1 MIHTYNE
8 YHLGDQLVH
17 LHYLRKVCE
26 NHPHLEF
33 THHCNPK
40 HHEQLRPLIEDM
52 PIEISDLY
60 IPPGAINAWIG
71 HANFFYEHPDR
82 ADWVKFMLAWFE
94 RLSFVLEVPSPIACR
109 EDLLFEYPLLNEP
122 LYAQFDYLIINA
134 APASNQLPKYTPEF
148 FNNRVRDLLN
158 AGHTVITTNPT
169 GMCTSTLE
177 MQMDVTRI
185 GALSKGCKFIEGVAT
200 GPMWTTFNVFNLDT
214 VVRRT
219 FYCAHQTVNLTNN
232 TITKNL

>member
-1 MIHTYNE
+1 MIQTYNE
-8 YHLGDQLVH
+8 YHLGDNLIH
-17 LHYLRKVCE
+17 LNYLRRLSYTTDEPMV
-26 NHPHLEF
+26 
-33 THHCNPK
+33 HHCNTAL
-40 HHEQLRPLIEDM
+40 HRQLLPVIADTAITLA
-52 PIEISDLY
+52 DLY
-60 IPPGAINAWIG
+60 IPPNTVNAWIG
-71 HANFFYEHPDR
+71 ANNYYYNSPR
-82 ADWVKFMLAWFE
+82 QADWVQFHLDWFDH
-94 RLSFVLEVPSPIACR
+94 LSNILGVSSPIACR

-122 LYAQFDYLIINA
+122 LYAEFDYLIINA

-214 VVRRT
+214 VKRRT